1 MAAAGEGTGDKLAS
15 RDFSQKKSISHSS
28 GIDLSLPL
36 RAKHT
41 IFYIE
46 R

>member
-1 MAAAGEGTGDKLAS
+1 MAVVGEGTGDKLGAAI
-15 RDFSQKKSISHSS
+15 FLKKKSISHSA
-28 GIDLSLPL
+28 GIDLSTPL
-36 RAKHT
+36 GAKHT